1 VNLVANPPGPKPQH
15 KLWNNERFQNKS
27 RTGERKPMKHTKLMA
42 IAILLLLAISGAT
55 AQSLGDYARTA
66 RKNKTDSTPT
76 TRHFDND
83 NLPVNDSLSVVGP
96 QPMVASAVTTAKAAD
111 AKPDPAAAGAEQKK
125 AADEWKKK
133 IEQQQ
138 EKITFLNHE
147 IALSQREAKLRAAQY
162 YGDPYSRV
170 HNSVQADQ
178 QDAQAKSELEA
189 KQKELDSARQQ
200 LDQMQ
205 EDARKA
211 GIAQAQKAKDTE
223 TNSNTDAAKDN
234 GK

>member
-1 VNLVANPPGPKPQH
+1 
-15 KLWNNERFQNKS
+15 
-27 RTGERKPMKHTKLMA
+27 MKHSKLMA
-42 IAILLLLAISGAT
+42 IVTLLLLAASGAT

-66 RKNKTDSTPT
+66 RKNKSDSSATT

-83 NLPVNDSLSVVGP
+83 NLPVNESLSVVGP
-96 QPMVASAVTTAKAAD
+96 QPVIAPAATTANTAD
-111 AKPDPAAAGAEQKK
+111 AKPANPAAAAADGKK
-125 AADEWKKK
+125 LADEWKKK
-133 IEQQQ
+133 IDQQQ
-138 EKITFLNHE
+138 DKITFLNHE
-147 IALSQREAKLRAAQY
+147 IDLAQREAKLRAAQY

-178 QDAQAKSELEA
+178 QDAQSKSELEA
-189 KQKELDSARQQ
+189 KQKELDTARQQ

-211 GIAQAQKAKDTE
+211 GIAQAQKEKDAENASNNSAAKD
-223 TNSNTDAAKDN
+223 KDN